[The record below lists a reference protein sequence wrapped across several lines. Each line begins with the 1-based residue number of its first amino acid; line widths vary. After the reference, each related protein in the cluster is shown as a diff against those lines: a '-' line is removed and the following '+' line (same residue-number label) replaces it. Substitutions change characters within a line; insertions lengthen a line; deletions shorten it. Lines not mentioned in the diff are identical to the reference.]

1 MPFGDI
7 LGQEPAIELLCHAV
21 QRDRMPHSWL
31 FTGQAN
37 IGKFKTAVALAQ
49 KLNCRKIGEDACGEC
64 DFCLQIKEE
73 IFPDFMVLRPEGK
86 FIKIDQIR
94 NTLNWLNLHPDQ
106 AKKRV
111 LILDGAENLGRE
123 SANSFLKTLEE
134 PYPGTII
141 ILIALSTKQLPETIV
156 SRCQQIR
163 FRPLSTEITEFILR
177 RNKDFPEE
185 LVPLI
190 SSYGMGSVKGNL
202 ANSFEIMQKVQK
214 TAIKWLTT
222 FKSDTLEDFLSTC
235 EAWGKSKNEE
245 WRFLLDFLEIW
256 FRDLTWIR
264 FNLPENKLLIQDYI
278 LNVDKISELKK
289 CGKYFTL
296 PQIFEIFRKINA
308 SRAAIDLNANKS
320 LAIESLCLHIYRNA
334 T

>member
-7 LGQEPAIELLCHAV
+7 LGQEHAIELLFHAV
-21 QRDRMPHSWL
+21 QRNRMPHAWL

-49 KLNCRKIGEDACGEC
+49 KLNCSEIHEDACGKC
-64 DFCLQIKEE
+64 DYCLQIKEE
-73 IFPDFMVLRPEGK
+73 NFPDFLVLRPEGK
-86 FIKIDQIR
+86 FIKIDQVR
-94 NTLNWLNLHPDQ
+94 NSLNWLNLHPDQ

-123 SANSFLKTLEE
+123 AANAFLKTLEE
-134 PYPGTII
+134 PAPNTII
-141 ILIALSTKQLPETIV
+141 ILISLSKKHLPETIV

-163 FRPLSTEITEFILR
+163 FSPLSPGITKNILR
-177 RNKDFPEE
+177 RNTDLSEE
-185 LVPLI
+185 LVQLI
-190 SSYGMGSVKGNL
+190 SSYGMGSVKVNL
-202 ANSFEIMQKVQK
+202 ANSFEIMQTVQN

-222 FKSDTLEDFLSTC
+222 FKSETLEDLLRTC

-256 FRDLTWIR
+256 FRDLTWIH
-264 FNLPENKLLIQDYI
+264 FGLPENKLLNRDYT
-278 LNVDKISELKK
+278 LNLDRVRELKQ

-296 PQIFEIFRKINA
+296 HQIFEIFRKIKE

>member
-7 LGQEPAIELLCHAV
+7 LGQDHAIELICHSV
-21 QRDRMPHSWL
+21 HTDRMPHAWL

-49 KLNCRKIGEDACGEC
+49 KLNCSEIHEDACGKC

-73 IFPDFMVLRPEGK
+73 IFPDFLVVRPEGK
-86 FIKIDQIR
+86 FIKIDQVR

-106 AKKRV
+106 ANKRV
-111 LILDGAENLGRE
+111 LILDRAENLGRE
-123 SANSFLKTLEE
+123 AANAFLKTLEE
-134 PYPGTII
+134 PAPNTII

-156 SRCQQIR
+156 SRCQHIR
-163 FRPLSTEITEFILR
+163 FSTLSQEITEYILR
-177 RNKDFPEE
+177 KNTDLSEE
-185 LVPLI
+185 LMKLI
-190 SSYGMGSVKGNL
+190 SVYGMGSVKMNL
-202 ANSFEIMQKVQK
+202 VNSFEIRQTVQN

-222 FKSDTLEDFLSTC
+222 FKSETLEDLLRTC
-235 EAWGKSKNEE
+235 EVWGKSKNEE

-264 FNLPENKLLIQDYI
+264 YCLPENKLLNRDYT
-278 LNVDKISELKK
+278 LNLDRVRELKQ
-289 CGKYFTL
+289 CGKYFTQH
-296 PQIFEIFRKINA
+296 QIFEIFRKIKE

-320 LAIESLCLHIYRNA
+320 LAIESLCLHIYRYA

>member
-7 LGQEPAIELLCHAV
+7 LGQEHAIELLCHAV
-21 QRDRMPHSWL
+21 QRDRMPHAWL

-49 KLNCRKIGEDACGEC
+49 KLNCSKIGEDACGKC

-73 IFPDFMVLRPEGK
+73 NFPDFLVLRPEGK
-86 FIKIDQIR
+86 FIKIDQVR
-94 NTLNWLNLHPDQ
+94 NSLNWLNLHPDQ

-123 SANSFLKTLEE
+123 AANAFLKTLEE
-134 PYPGTII
+134 PAPNTII

-156 SRCQQIR
+156 SRCQQVR
-163 FRPLSTEITEFILR
+163 FRPLDRDITEQLLR
-177 RNKDFPEE
+177 KNTDLSEE
-185 LVPLI
+185 LVQLI

-202 ANSFEIMQKVQK
+202 ANSFEIMQTVQN

-222 FKSDTLEDFLSTC
+222 FKSETLEDLLRTC
-235 EAWGKSKNEE
+235 EVWGKSKNEE
-245 WRFLLDFLEIW
+245 WRFLLDFLETW

-264 FNLPENKLLIQDYI
+264 FGLPENKLLNRDYT
-278 LNVDKISELKK
+278 LNVDRVRELKQ

-296 PQIFEIFRKINA
+296 HQIFEIFRKIKE

>member
-7 LGQEPAIELLCHAV
+7 LGQEHAIELLFHAV
-21 QRDRMPHSWL
+21 QKDRMPHAWL

-49 KLNCRKIGEDACGEC
+49 KLNCSKIGEDACGKC
-64 DFCLQIKEE
+64 DFCIQIKEE
-73 IFPDFMVLRPEGK
+73 NLPDFLVLRPEGK
-86 FIKIDQIR
+86 FIKIDQVR
-94 NTLNWLNLHPDQ
+94 NSLNWLNLHPDQ

-123 SANSFLKTLEE
+123 AANAFLKTLEE
-134 PYPGTII
+134 PAPNTII

-163 FRPLSTEITEFILR
+163 FRPLSPEITENILR
-177 RNKDFPEE
+177 RNTDLSDE
-185 LVPLI
+185 LVQLI

-202 ANSFEIMQKVQK
+202 AASFEIMQTVQI
-214 TAIKWLTT
+214 TAINWLTT
-222 FKSDTLEDFLSTC
+222 FKSETLEDLLRTC
-235 EAWGKSKNEE
+235 EVWGKSKNEE
-245 WRFLLDFLEIW
+245 WRFLLDFLETW

-264 FNLPENKLLIQDYI
+264 FGLPENKLLNRDYT
-278 LNVDKISELKK
+278 LNVDRVRELKQ

-296 PQIFEIFRKINA
+296 HQIFEIFRKIKE

-320 LAIESLCLHIYRNA
+320 LAIESLCLHIYRTA

>member
-7 LGQEPAIELLCHAV
+7 LGQEHAIELLYHAV
-21 QRDRMPHSWL
+21 QRDRMPHAWL

-49 KLNCRKIGEDACGEC
+49 NFNCSENGEDACGTC
-64 DFCLQIKEE
+64 DYCLQIKEE
-73 IFPDFMVLRPEGK
+73 NFPDFLVLRPDGK
-86 FIKIDQIR
+86 FIKIDQVR
-94 NTLNWLNLHPDQ
+94 KSLNWLNFHPDQ

-111 LILDGAENLGRE
+111 LILDGAEHLGRE
-123 SANSFLKTLEE
+123 AANAFLKTLEE
-134 PYPGTII
+134 PAPNTII
-141 ILIALSTKQLPETIV
+141 ILIALSTKHLLETIV

-163 FRPLSTEITEFILR
+163 FRPLSTEITENILR
-177 RNKDFPEE
+177 KNTDLSEE
-185 LVPLI
+185 LVQLI

-202 ANSFEIMQKVQK
+202 VASFEIMQTVQI
-214 TAIKWLTT
+214 TAINWLTT
-222 FKSDTLEDFLSTC
+222 FKSETLEDLLRTC
-235 EAWGKSKNEE
+235 EVWGKSKNEE
-245 WRFLLDFLEIW
+245 WRFLLDFLETW

-264 FNLPENKLLIQDYI
+264 FGLPENKLLNRDYS
-278 LNVDKISELKK
+278 LNVDRVRELKL

-296 PQIFEIFRKINA
+296 HQIFEIFSKIKE

-320 LAIESLCLHIYRNA
+320 LAIESLCLHIYRTA

>member
-7 LGQEPAIELLCHAV
+7 LGQEHAIELLCHAV
-21 QRDRMPHSWL
+21 QRDRMPHAWL

-49 KLNCRKIGEDACGEC
+49 NLNCRKIAEDACGKC
-64 DFCLQIKEE
+64 DYCLQIKEE
-73 IFPDFMVLRPEGK
+73 NFPDFLVLRPEGK
-86 FIKIDQIR
+86 FIKIDQVR
-94 NTLNWLNLHPDQ
+94 KSLNWLNLHPDQ

-123 SANSFLKTLEE
+123 AANAFLKTLEE
-134 PYPGTII
+134 PAPNTII

-163 FRPLSTEITEFILR
+163 FRPLTPETTEYILR
-177 RNKDFPEE
+177 GNTDLSEE
-185 LVPLI
+185 LVKLI
-190 SSYGMGSVKGNL
+190 SSHGMGSVKGNL
-202 ANSFEIMQKVQK
+202 VNSFEIMQKVQK

-222 FKSDTLEDFLSTC
+222 FKSETLEDLLRTC
-235 EAWGKSKNEE
+235 DVWGKSKNEE

-256 FRDLTWIR
+256 FRDVTWIR
-264 FNLPENKLLIQDYI
+264 FGLPENELLNRDHT
-278 LNVDKISELKK
+278 LNVNIVKELKQ
-289 CGKYFTL
+289 CGKYYTL
-296 PQIFEIFRKINA
+296 NQIFEIFKKINE

-320 LAIESLCLHIYRNA
+320 LAIESLCLHIYRKA